1 MGRSRPPGGLSVKA
15 ILREDKSGVS
25 EVLGTILILGMTVTL
40 FSVIIV
46 WVSSVPAPIA
56 QTRVDMTSTMTPI
69 PGSAGIQIT
78 LTQRGGEALYPV
90 PTLVYVTDQN
100 GSNPQTT
107 DIVTLH
113 LFNPRLA
120 NPSGLLDGTDSIW
133 SIGERWEYEN
143 FRWSM
148 SDSII
153 VTIVDTSKNTVVWSG
168 NMNPSQGSRPPIFLN
183 VWAAGVL
190 TNGGPNPVYAGNG
203 FFLFAQVI
211 SPDPTGVIKYVN
223 MSITA
228 LSQTGQCQSIPM
240 LDQGPVAGSPD
251 LDAGDGIFTAGNVG
265 CMMQPYPLLNWT
277 GQYIILSATDNI
289 GRMTTTRFALTVVPN
304 PTTIQNTQT
313 IPSQLWQYIGFVQ
326 IRTGEVWLSNLSL
339 PYSTTNTFQPFR
351 VLKSWMNA
359 GVIFHFK
366 LANHGN
372 TTIFMDGW
380 TEAFFQNTQSS
391 AGAAFFV
398 TAPCSTLTNAN
409 AGGVTNYPGNPTLIN
424 DFQYAHPGL
433 PAGCQPTTQPAVFD
447 INPLNQETG
456 GTPYVGLIAAKVAFG
471 APTGSQWQSATYF
484 ISLLVSGMSGPV
496 NYTYAMLT
504 AQPGALNPFGCTGLG
519 ANYNPINHLL
529 DSNVKCRTQ
538 WYAQV
543 IPFIG
548 MVVF

>member
-1 MGRSRPPGGLSVKA
+1 VKA

-56 QTRVDMTSTMTPI
+56 QTRVDLAASMSATPT
-69 PGSAGIQIT
+69 GGGVLMT
-78 LTQRGGEALYPV
+78 LTHRGGEPLYPV
-90 PTLVYVTDQN
+90 PTVIYVTDV
-100 GSNPQTT
+100 GASNLQTT

-113 LFNPRLA
+113 LFSPRLA
-120 NPSGLLDGTDSIW
+120 NPSGLLDGTDSVW
-133 SIGERWEYEN
+133 TIGERWEYEN
-143 FRWSM
+143 FQWNV
-148 SDSII
+148 SDSITI
-153 VTIVDTSKNTVVWSG
+153 TIVDTTKNTVEWNG
-168 NMNPSQGSRPPIFLN
+168 QMNPSTGARPPIFLN
-183 VWAAGVL
+183 VWAAGTL
-190 TNGGPNPVYAGNG
+190 SDGQPNPVYNGNG
-203 FFLFAQVI
+203 FFLFAEVI
-211 SPDPTGVIKYVN
+211 SPGDKILPGTVNATITANGGTGVCDLPMQMVDTGPPGPDIAAGDNIYSLGDNLCMNGPTYPKLSWAGTFVLL
-223 MSITA
+223 TA
-228 LSQTGQCQSIPM
+228 MDTKGRTSQTRFI
-240 LDQGPVAGSPD
+240 L
-251 LDAGDGIFTAGNVG
+251 NV
-265 CMMQPYPLLNWT
+265 L
-277 GQYIILSATDNI
+277 
-289 GRMTTTRFALTVVPN
+289 PN

-326 IRTGEVWLSNLSL
+326 IRTGEVWLSNLTN

-351 VLKSWMNA
+351 VQKAWMNA

-398 TAPCSTLTNAN
+398 TAPCSTLINAN
-409 AGGVTNYPGNPTLIN
+409 AGGVTNYPGNANLIN
-424 DFQYAHPGL
+424 DFEYAHSGL
-433 PAGCQPTTQPAVFD
+433 PAGCQSTTQPAVFD

-456 GTPYVGLIAAKVAFG
+456 GTPYVALINAKVPFG

-484 ISLLVSGMSGPV
+484 ISLLVSGMAGPA

-504 AQPGALNPFGCTGLG
+504 AQLGATNPYGCTGLG
-519 ANYNPINHLL
+519 STYNPINHLL

>member
-1 MGRSRPPGGLSVKA
+1 MSRSRPPGGLSVKA
-15 ILREDKSGVS
+15 ILREDQSGVS

-56 QTRVDMTSTMTPI
+56 QTRVDLTASMGATST
-69 PGSAGIQIT
+69 GGGVLLV
-78 LTQRGGEALYPV
+78 LTHRGGEAMYPV
-90 PTLVYVTDQN
+90 PTVIYVADTPQ
-100 GSNPQTT
+100 GSSLQTT
-107 DIVTLH
+107 DVVSLH
-113 LFNPRLA
+113 LFSPRLA
-120 NPSGLLDGTDSIW
+120 NPSGLLDGTDSVW
-133 SIGERWEYEN
+133 TIGERWEYEN
-143 FRWSM
+143 FRWNV
-148 SDSII
+148 SDSIT
-153 VTIVDTSKNTVVWSG
+153 VTIVDTSKNTVEWTG
-168 NMNPSQGSRPPIFLN
+168 QMNPSTSARPPIFLN
-183 VWAAGVL
+183 VWTAGVFAD
-190 TNGGPNPVYAGNG
+190 GQPNTVFAQNG

-211 SPDPTGVIKYVN
+211 SPGDTILPNTVN
-223 MSITA
+223 VTITA
-228 LSQTGQCQSIPM
+228 FDGSGVCQSPM
-240 LDQGPVAGSPD
+240 TMSDNGLFPDVA
-251 LDAGDGIFTAGNVG
+251 AGDNIYSIGNNA
-265 CMMQPYPLLNWT
+265 CMNAPYPALSWSGTYVL
-277 GQYIILSATDNI
+277 LSAMDSK
-289 GRMTTTRFALTVVPN
+289 GRVAQTRFILNVQPN

-351 VLKSWMNA
+351 VLKAWMNA

-391 AGAAFFV
+391 AGSAFFV
-398 TAPCSTLTNAN
+398 AAPCSTSINSN

-433 PAGCQPTTQPAVFD
+433 PAGCQLTTQPAVFD

-456 GTPYVGLIAAKVAFG
+456 GTPYVALIAAKVAFG

-504 AQPGALNPFGCTGLG
+504 QLGQANPFGCTGLG
-519 ANYNPINHLL
+519 PNYNPINHLL